1 MKKCC
6 MTRTDKIP
14 VVEHDKKFLKRMF
27 QSPGW

>member
-14 VVEHDKKFLKRMF
+14 VVEHDKKFLKKVF
-27 QSPGW
+27 QPPGW